1 MGCGQVHGTSEF
13 FVTWLGRENHLYRRK
28 APVQESLNLESISY
42 RKIMS

>member
-13 FVTWLGRENHLYRRK
+13 FVTWLGRENLLYRRK